1 MGRPKKIKGVG
12 DIIAAI
18 TTAVGVEPCE
28 GCNKRKEQLNR
39 LFPFGI
45 EEFTEDEKIYLGTF
59 FEADKSELNKQ
70 DQKDILDIYF
80 RVFRVKTFEPCV
92 NCPGVWVSIIKKL
105 KKAYENA

>member
-1 MGRPKKIKGVG
+1 MARNKKIKGLG
-12 DIIAAI
+12 DVVSNI
-18 TTAVGVEPCE
+18 TTAVGIEPCD

-59 FEADKSELNKQ
+59 FTADKEELNKQ

-80 RVFRVKTFEPCV
+80 RVFRVKPFQPCIG
-92 NCPGVWVSIIKKL
+92 CSGVWVSIIKKL
-105 KKAYENA
+105 KKAYENR